1 MKSQNRLLRFL
12 KTETVI
18 CIAGAAAILSMFF
31 TPPSA
36 DYLSYIDFRVLA
48 LLFCLM
54 AVVAGFNKT
63 GLFIRLSEKLL
74 HRTGNTRSLCFILIL
89 LSFFTSMWITND
101 VALITFVPFAILLL
115 TMAGKTEYLIFVVV
129 LQTIAAN
136 LGSMLTPVGNPQ
148 NLYLYS
154 YYNIPVQDF
163 LLITL
168 PVTAASLLLL
178 SLSVLLVRKE
188 PLRNLQN
195 VETMAFIA
203 PDKISSPGLTVT
215 PSEGPLK
222 HAAAQTTGKQP
233 DPARLMDP
241 TDNTTASISFRFP
254 AAALSGSKL
263 MLLYST
269 LFLIC
274 LLCVLR
280 VLDYR
285 LTILLV
291 TGAILI
297 FDREIM
303 KKVDYS
309 LLLTFVCFFI
319 FVGNIGNIPAAKEFL
334 AALLKGRELPVSILV
349 SQMISNVPAAVL
361 LSAFTE
367 NSKALILGTDLG
379 GLGTLVASLASLIS
393 YKLYCRSEGAKPL
406 RYLGIF
412 TLYNILFLVLLLMFL
427 LIL

>member
-1 MKSQNRLLRFL
+1 MNSQNRVLRFF
-12 KTETVI
+12 KAETVL
-18 CIAGAAAILSMFF
+18 CIAAAAAIISMIF

-36 DYLSYIDFRVLA
+36 EYLSYIDFRVLA

-74 HRTGNTRSLCFILIL
+74 HRTGNTRSLCCILIL
-89 LSFFTSMWITND
+89 LCFFTSMWITND

-115 TMAGKTEYLIFVVV
+115 TMADKTGYLIFVVV

-178 SLSVLLVRKE
+178 LLSVFLIKKE
-188 PLRNLQN
+188 PLKSVLK
-195 VETMAFIA
+195 EEL
-203 PDKISSPGLTVT
+203 PGNSVT
-215 PSEGPLK
+215 ASAG
-222 HAAAQTTGKQP
+222 
-233 DPARLMDP
+233 
-241 TDNTTASISFRFP
+241 ASISLP
-254 AAALSGSKL
+254 SGFTL
-263 MLLYST
+263 MYGS
-269 LFLIC
+269 LFLVS
-274 LLCVLR
+274 LLCVVRLI
-280 VLDYR
+280 DYR
-285 LTILLV
+285 LTLAIVLA
-291 TGAILI
+291 AILI
-297 FDREIM
+297 FDREII

-309 LLLTFVCFFI
+309 LLLTFVCFFL
-319 FVGNIGNIPAAKEFL
+319 FVGNIGSIPAAKNFL
-334 AALLKGRELPVSILV
+334 GVLLKGRELPVSVLV
-349 SQMISNVPAAVL
+349 SQVISNVPAAVL
-361 LSAFTE
+361 LSAFTQ

-406 RYLGIF
+406 RYLGVF
-412 TLYNILFLVLLLMFL
+412 TLYNILFLVLLSAFLMVL
-427 LIL
+427 QKITI